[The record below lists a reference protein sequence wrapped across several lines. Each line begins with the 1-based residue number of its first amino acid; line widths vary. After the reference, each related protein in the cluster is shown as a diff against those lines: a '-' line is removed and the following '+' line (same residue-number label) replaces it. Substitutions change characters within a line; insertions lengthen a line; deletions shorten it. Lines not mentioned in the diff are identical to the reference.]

1 MPTVLAR
8 RPSDRGG
15 LAIAGAIG
23 TEAAMPYDLRGLVL
37 PRSRRPSDRGG
48 VHMHG
53 GQGLRSYSSVSF
65 VV

>member
-15 LAIAGAIG
+15 LAIA
-23 TEAAMPYDLRGLVL
+23 RGVRRL
-37 PRSRRPSDRGG
+37 PCPAVCAVWSFPEKAKRQRR
-48 VHMHG
+48 
-53 GQGLRSYSSVSF
+53 SSVRF

>member
-37 PRSRRPSDRGG
+37 PRE
-48 VHMHG
+48 
-53 GQGLRSYSSVSF
+53 GQATEEASICTAVKVSGHI
-65 VV
+65 VLLAL